1 MGVRIALGAGA
12 PDVLRLVLSQ
22 AMLTTVVGVAVGIA
36 GSFVLTRAMQSL
48 LFGVS
53 PTDPVTLAGVAL
65 LLSFAALL
73 ASYIPARRA
82 TKVDPMVALR
92 YE

>member
-1 MGVRIALGAGA
+1 M
-12 PDVLRLVLSQ
+12 
-22 AMLTTVVGVAVGIA
+22 TFVAVC
-36 GSFVLTRAMQSL
+36 FL
-48 LFGVS
+48 
-53 PTDPVTLAGVAL
+53 LAGV
-65 LLSFAALL
+65 ALL

>member
-1 MGVRIALGAGA
+1 LA
-12 PDVLRLVLSQ
+12 
-22 AMLTTVVGVAVGIA
+22 GVAVGMVA
-36 GSFVLTRAMQSL
+36 ALGLTRFLSSL
-48 LFGVS
+48 LFDVK
-53 PTDPVTLAGVAL
+53 PTDPLTFIAVAAL
-65 LLSFAALL
+65 LGGVALL

>member
-1 MGVRIALGAGA
+1 
-12 PDVLRLVLSQ
+12 LVV
-22 AMLTTVVGVAVGIA
+22 AGVAIGLA
-36 GSFVLTRAMQSL
+36 GSFGLMRFLSSL
-48 LFGVS
+48 LYGVR
-53 PTDPVTLAGVAL
+53 PFDPLTFAIVCAL
-65 LLSFAALL
+65 LSGVALL